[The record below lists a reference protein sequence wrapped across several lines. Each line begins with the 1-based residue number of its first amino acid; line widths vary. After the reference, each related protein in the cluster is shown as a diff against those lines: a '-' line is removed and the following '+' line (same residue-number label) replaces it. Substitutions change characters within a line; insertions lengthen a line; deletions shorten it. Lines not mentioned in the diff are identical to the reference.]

1 MSLFKSIVEVRKYVS
16 SIDANT
22 VWEDFKPFID
32 EAEAA
37 YIAQLLGDLYTPF
50 LEDYTENYVEPV
62 GEEEPETEMSE
73 DNAALLPYVQRCL
86 AYYAALQAVPHL
98 GVVMGSGG
106 LQEQFTQNSRPAP
119 RYKIR
124 DLSLQ
129 YIIFADKHADILL
142 DYLEANAAVDKYQE
156 WLEDETANTRL
167 SGCIVYKTP
176 IASQFIDINESRRI
190 FLRLKKHI
198 KNIEQREVKKM
209 ICTEAYEELIQQI
222 KDNDVSE
229 ENQLLLDI
237 LQPYISKK
245 ALYLAMPSLR
255 ISVTHE
261 GITMHSSNDG
271 VVQKTTADKKEVD
284 TLLKS
289 LKDGEQG
296 YEADWKTLDQF
307 LIDNIG
313 DYPLIEDSPCY
324 TSKSTTVPR
333 YQPDNDPCNKHF
345 ST

>member
-1 MSLFKSIVEVRKYVS
+1 MSLFKSIPEVRKYVS
-16 SIDANT
+16 SIDVNT

-37 YIAQLLGDLYTPF
+37 YIAGLLGDLYAPF
-50 LEDYTENYVEPV
+50 LEDYTENYVEEPT
-62 GEEEPETEMSE
+62 EEDPNEMSE

-119 RYKIR
+119 RHKIR
-124 DLSLQ
+124 SLEVQ
-129 YIIFADKHADILL
+129 YLTFADKHADILL
-142 DYLEANAAVDKYQE
+142 EYLEVNAAADKYQE
-156 WLEDETANTRL
+156 WFNDTDANTRL
-167 SGCIVYKTP
+167 SGCIVYKTS

-190 FLRLKKHI
+190 FLRLKKRI
-198 KNIEQREVKKM
+198 KTIEQHEVKKM
-209 ICTEAYEELIQQI
+209 ICTEAYDEIIEQI
-222 KDNDVSE
+222 ADNDVSE
-229 ENQLLLDI
+229 ENQLLIDL

-245 ALYLAMPSLR
+245 ALYLTMPSLR

-271 VVQKTTADKKEVD
+271 VVQKTAADKKEVD
-284 TLLKS
+284 ALLCS

-296 YEADWKTLDQF
+296 YESDWKKIDQF
-307 LIDNIG
+307 ILDNIA

-324 TSKSTTVPR
+324 TSKSTSTPR
-333 YQPDNDPCNKHF
+333 YQPDNDSCNKHF
-345 ST
+345 SV